1 MPERFPPSSGRS
13 LGEKGPPCC
22 IRAQPAACK
31 SPVNVRPVSL
41 RRTCSAGCRRGTQV
55 TTCRDIWDMWP
66 WARLSRWDLTP
77 LFMESQPV
85 PGTTLHVLDVSVL
98 PALIRFVRW
107 HCYYREN
114 LDPALASD
122 SISMSTQPCREMPT
136 CPPLVGAAW
145 DFCLQA
151 GEKLC
156 GQWHL
161 THARVTCS
169 TQHGPGT

>member
-22 IRAQPAACK
+22 IRAQPAASK
-31 SPVNVRPVSL
+31 SPVNVWPLSL

-55 TTCRDIWDMWP
+55 TTCRDIWDVWP

-77 LFMESQPV
+77 LFMQSQPV

-107 HCYYREN
+107 HYYYPLSQRKPRPGSGLRLHLN
-114 LDPALASD
+114 VNTALQAPTFRQHSPAGRCPPAL
-122 SISMSTQPCREMPT
+122 P
-136 CPPLVGAAW
+136 
-145 DFCLQA
+145 
-151 GEKLC
+151 
-156 GQWHL
+156 
-161 THARVTCS
+161 
-169 TQHGPGT
+169 